1 MSVQVENLEKNM
13 AKLIIEVSED
23 KLEAALQN
31 AYQKQ
36 KSRISLPGF
45 RKVKV
50 PRKMIEKMYGPQI
63 FFEDAANELIQE
75 NYSDAAKESGI
86 DIVSRPTVDI
96 TQIEQGKP
104 FIFTAEV
111 AVRPE
116 VQLGSYK
123 GVAVA
128 KADTDVTDEEVD
140 EAIEKERVQNARI
153 ITVEDRA
160 IENGDTAVIDF
171 EGFVDGEAFEGGK
184 GENHSLEIGSHSF
197 IDTFEEQL
205 IGKNSGDEVEVS
217 VVFPEEYH
225 DEELAGR
232 PAVFQVK
239 IHEIKTKEL
248 PDLDDEFAQDVAD
261 FDTLDEYKADVRKK
275 LAEGKA
281 ASAKQ
286 AKEEEAIRK
295 IVEASTME
303 LPEAMIETQVE
314 IQIENF
320 AQRIAMQGMS
330 FEQYMQMTAMTMDRL
345 KEQVRP
351 DAESRIKSSLVLEQ
365 IVKEENI
372 EASDEDVE
380 AEIEKMAEMYGI
392 EADKAKE
399 DVTEEERDSIK
410 KDIAVQKAV
419 DLIMEHAIEE

>member
-1 MSVQVENLEKNM
+1 MSERNW
-13 AKLIIEVSED
+13 
-23 KLEAALQN
+23 
-31 AYQKQ
+31 QK
-36 KSRISLPGF
+36 
-45 RKVKV
+45 
-50 PRKMIEKMYGPQI
+50 
-63 FFEDAANELIQE
+63 
-75 NYSDAAKESGI
+75 
-86 DIVSRPTVDI
+86 
-96 TQIEQGKP
+96 
-104 FIFTAEV
+104 
-111 AVRPE
+111 
-116 VQLGSYK
+116 
-123 GVAVA
+123 
-128 KADTDVTDEEVD
+128 
-140 EAIEKERVQNARI
+140 
-153 ITVEDRA
+153 
-160 IENGDTAVIDF
+160 
-171 EGFVDGEAFEGGK
+171 
-184 GENHSLEIGSHSF
+184 
-197 IDTFEEQL
+197 
-205 IGKNSGDEVEVS
+205 
-217 VVFPEEYH
+217 
-225 DEELAGR
+225 
-232 PAVFQVK
+232 
-239 IHEIKTKEL
+239 
-248 PDLDDEFAQDVAD
+248 
-261 FDTLDEYKADVRKK
+261 
-275 LAEGKA
+275 
-281 ASAKQ
+281 AKQ
-286 AKEEEAIRK
+286 PAEEEAIRK

>member
-45 RKVKV
+45 RKGKV

-281 ASAKQ
+281 ASG
-286 AKEEEAIRK
+286 RR
-295 IVEASTME
+295 SY
-303 LPEAMIETQVE
+303 P
-314 IQIENF
+314 
-320 AQRIAMQGMS
+320 
-330 FEQYMQMTAMTMDRL
+330 
-345 KEQVRP
+345 
-351 DAESRIKSSLVLEQ
+351 
-365 IVKEENI
+365 
-372 EASDEDVE
+372 
-380 AEIEKMAEMYGI
+380 
-392 EADKAKE
+392 
-399 DVTEEERDSIK
+399 
-410 KDIAVQKAV
+410 
-419 DLIMEHAIEE
+419 

>member
-1 MSVQVENLEKNM
+1 M
-13 AKLIIEVSED
+13 
-23 KLEAALQN
+23 
-31 AYQKQ
+31 
-36 KSRISLPGF
+36 
-45 RKVKV
+45 
-50 PRKMIEKMYGPQI
+50 
-63 FFEDAANELIQE
+63 
-75 NYSDAAKESGI
+75 
-86 DIVSRPTVDI
+86 
-96 TQIEQGKP
+96 
-104 FIFTAEV
+104 
-111 AVRPE
+111 
-116 VQLGSYK
+116 
-123 GVAVA
+123 
-128 KADTDVTDEEVD
+128 
-140 EAIEKERVQNARI
+140 
-153 ITVEDRA
+153 
-160 IENGDTAVIDF
+160 
-171 EGFVDGEAFEGGK
+171 DGEAFEGGK

>member
-13 AKLIIEVSED
+13 AKLTIEVSED

-36 KSRISLPGF
+36 KSRISMPGF
-45 RKVKV
+45 RKGKV
-50 PRKMIEKMYGPQI
+50 PRKMIEKMYGPEI

-86 DIVSRPTVDI
+86 DIVSRPSVDI

-123 GVAVA
+123 GITVA
-128 KADTDVTDEEVD
+128 KADTEVTEEEIN

-205 IGKNSGDEVEVS
+205 IGKNSGDEVEVN
-217 VVFPEEYH
+217 VVFPEEYY
-225 DEELAGR
+225 EESLAGR

-261 FDTLDEYKADVRKK
+261 FDTLDEYKADIRKR
-275 LAEGKA
+275 LTEGKE

-286 AKEEEAIRK
+286 AKEEEAIGK
-295 IVEASTME
+295 IVEASAME
-303 LPEAMIETQVE
+303 IPEAMIETQVE

-372 EASDEDVE
+372 EASEEEVD
-380 AEIEKMAEMYGI
+380 AEIVKMAEMYGI
-392 EADKAKE
+392 EVDKAKE
-399 DVTEEERDSIK
+399 TMTEEERDSIK
-410 KDIAVQKAV
+410 KDLAVQKAV
-419 DLIMEHAIEE
+419 DLIIENTVEE

>member
-45 RKVKV
+45 RKGKV

>member
-1 MSVQVENLEKNM
+1 MTLQVEKLEKNM
-13 AKLIIEVSED
+13 AKLTVEVSAEQFA
-23 KLEAALQN
+23 ECIQT
-31 AYQKQ
+31 AYK
-36 KSRISLPGF
+36 KTKNRFALPGF
-45 RKVKV
+45 RKGKA
-50 PRKMIEKMYGPQI
+50 PLNMIEKMYGVEV
-63 FFEDAANELIQE
+63 FYETAADEAINETYAE
-75 NYSDAAKESGI
+75 AMKESALE
-86 DIVSRPTVDI
+86 IVSRPEVEI
-96 TQIEQGKP
+96 VQIEKGKP
-104 FIFTAEV
+104 FIYVATV
-111 AVRPE
+111 AVKPE
-116 VQLGSYK
+116 VTLGEYK
-123 GVAVA
+123 GVEVE
-128 KADTDVTDEEVD
+128 KASEEVTDAEVSAELIRIQD
-140 EAIEKERVQNARI
+140 QNSRI
-153 ITVEDRA
+153 ITIEDRGVED
-160 IENGDTAVIDF
+160 GDQTVIDF
-171 EGFVDGEAFEGGK
+171 KGMIDGAAFEGG
-184 GENHSLEIGSHSF
+184 EAEDYSLTIGSHSF

-205 IGKNSGDEVEVS
+205 IGKNSGAEVEVS

>member
-45 RKVKV
+45 RKGKV

-261 FDTLDEYKADVRKK
+261 FDTLDEYKADIRKK